1 MMKPLNYRL
10 ITIFIV
16 TALSLMFVPNIGGS
30 ASTGQQPIDPK
41 KLSLEEF
48 YPVKPF
54 AGKTASQ
61 IEFSK
66 NDRYLSFLWS
76 TYEDMI
82 DLRLVSR
89 RAHIGYDLYVYD
101 IKAGKLTRVTSQEI
115 MKQFDPPE
123 DYEKFVKKRKQLE
136 EEEKQLQEMFFAQ
149 KDYLENKDV
158 DLAKFE
164 KTEIEKLKK
173 ELEEEKKKKVEEEK
187 IKKDDHKEKNNQ
199 DKNKQEKEKELE
211 LWELRDKLKEK
222 KEKEKIKRAD
232 LYPGVSKYVWSKNSD
247 ELIFQ
252 YRGDLF
258 RYFPASNR
266 MTRLTMSDENESIIS
281 YTKDGSGYYYS
292 KENNVFRVT
301 FNSSYLHQINHQ
313 LSEEKKFKIAATE
326 ICPNDEWMLII
337 ASKQDGKPAFRDVDI
352 MDYSQR
358 FAKPIKVKRQ
368 MADDKR
374 NQPFYRIILRKIRDT
389 NYGKEP
395 EHIFEMP
402 GGDVWYE
409 YSDIEWSKD
418 GSRYAFMTWE
428 REKGDLKIW
437 TGMTAVDKKPELLF
451 ETKEKIGFKEFYQDN
466 IKFTPDG
473 KYLLAI
479 LNNEAGFRQPV
490 SFDLKT
496 KEKKEL
502 IKGNFESHPIID
514 FSKDSKY
521 FYVLSDQKDPSMRS
535 VYRVSLK
542 TGEMTRVG
550 KTGVMHDDSAISHNS
565 KWLATIFGN
574 WDKRPEL
581 YLLDT
586 GTGSTKMLTDSHRKD
601 WDRYNFIKPEIFK
614 FKNRQGNYIS
624 GMIFKPEG
632 WQPTDTRPGIVYMY
646 GGPLGTDHTVEV
658 DNFSTLSYMFQMI
671 MAAKHGLVTINIDP
685 RGQSGYG
692 RKFSEANWEQP
703 GKSQVEDLEDLVA
716 LIKTGFGVDTS
727 RLGLHGWS
735 FGGYQTLMTMFSSP
749 DTFACGIAA
758 ASVTEWENYN
768 SWYAGSTIGESV
780 RGKPTLRK
788 YSLLPLAKNLK
799 KPLLLVHGMMDPNVL
814 YQDTLNVYR
823 ALLEAG
829 KETLVELFL
838 DPAGEH
844 GLDGIVLKKAVFKK
858 FEYFFLRHL
867 GESVSQ

>member
-10 ITIFIV
+10 ITIFIAI
-16 TALSLMFVPNIGGS
+16 ALSLVFVPVVGGS
-30 ASTGQQPIDPK
+30 ASTEKLPVDPTR
-41 KLSLEEF
+41 LSLEDF

-54 AGKTASQ
+54 GGKTASQ
-61 IEFSK
+61 MEFSK

-76 TYEDMI
+76 SYEDMVN
-82 DLRLVSR
+82 LRLISR
-89 RAHIGYDLYVYD
+89 RVRIGYDLYVYD
-101 IKAGKLTRVTSQEI
+101 TKAGELTRVTSLEI

-123 DYEKFVKKRKQLE
+123 DYEKFVKKGKQLE
-136 EEEKQLQEMFFAQ
+136 EEEKQLQEMFFVQ
-149 KDYLENKDV
+149 RDYLENKDV
-158 DLAKFE
+158 DLTKFE
-164 KTEIEKLKK
+164 KAEIEKLKK
-173 ELEEEKKKKVEEEK
+173 ELEEEKKKKKEKTKKDEEKEKGEEEK
-187 IKKDDHKEKNNQ
+187 KKKDKE
-199 DKNKQEKEKELE
+199 EKELE

-222 KEKEKIKRAD
+222 KDKEKIKRKD
-232 LYPGVSKYVWSKNSD
+232 LYPGVTEYVWSKNSD

-258 RYFPASNR
+258 RYFPASR
-266 MTRLTMSDENESIIS
+266 QMTRLTMSDEEEAVIS

-326 ICPNDEWMLII
+326 ICPNDEWMLIL
-337 ASKQDGKPAFRDVDI
+337 ASKPDGKPGLRDVDI

-358 FAKPIKVKRQ
+358 FAKPIKEKRQ

-374 NQPFYRIILRKIRDT
+374 NQPFYRLILRKIRET

-409 YSDIEWSKD
+409 YSDITWSKD

-428 REKGDLKIW
+428 REKNDLKIF
-437 TGMTAVDKKPELLF
+437 TGVTAADKKPELLF
-451 ETKEKIGFKEFYQDN
+451 EIKEKIGFKSFYADN

-479 LNNEAGFRQPV
+479 LNNESGFRQPV
-490 SFDLKT
+490 RFDLKT

-502 IKGNFESHPIID
+502 IKGNFESYPIIG
-514 FSKDSKY
+514 FSKDSKS
-521 FYVLSDQKDPSMRS
+521 FYVLSDQQAPSMHS

-542 TGEMTRVG
+542 TGLMTRIG
-550 KTGVMHDDSAISHNS
+550 KTGVMHDTSEISHNG

-586 GTGSTKMLTDSHRKD
+586 GTGSTKMLTDSHRED
-601 WDRYNFIKPEIFK
+601 WDRYNFIKPEIFT
-614 FKNRQGNYIS
+614 FNNRYGDTIS

-646 GGPLGTDHTVEV
+646 GGPLDTDHTVEV

-671 MAAKHGLVTINIDP
+671 MAAKHGFVTINIDP

-692 RKFSEANWEQP
+692 RRFSEANWEQP

-716 LIKTGFGVDTS
+716 HIKSGFGVDTS

-768 SWYAGSTIGESV
+768 SWYAGSTIGKSV

-814 YQDTLNVYR
+814 YQDTLNVYK

-829 KETLVELFL
+829 KETLVDLFL
-838 DPAGEH
+838 DPEGKH
-844 GLDGIVLKKAVFKK
+844 GLDGIVLHKAVFKK
-858 FEYFFLRHL
+858 FAAFFLRHL
-867 GESVSQ
+867 GDSVGR

>member
-1 MMKPLNYRL
+1 MKPLNYRL
-10 ITIFIV
+10 NTIFIV
-16 TALSLMFVPNIGGS
+16 IALSLVFVPVIGGS
-30 ASTGQQPIDPK
+30 ASIEKQPVDPT

-54 AGKTASQ
+54 GGKTASQ

-76 TYEDMI
+76 SYEDMI
-82 DLRLVSR
+82 NLRLISR
-89 RAHIGYDLYVYD
+89 RARIGYDLYVYN
-101 IKAGKLTRVTSQEI
+101 IKEGKLTRVTSLEI

-136 EEEKQLQEMFFAQ
+136 EEEKQLQEMFFTQ
-149 KDYLENKDV
+149 RDYLENKDT
-158 DLAKFE
+158 DLTKFE
-164 KTEIEKLKK
+164 KAEIEKLKK
-173 ELEEEKKKKVEEEK
+173 ELEKEKKKKKENKAKTKKDEEKGEEEKKKK
-187 IKKDDHKEKNNQ
+187 DKE
-199 DKNKQEKEKELE
+199 EKELE

-222 KEKEKIKRAD
+222 KEKEKIKRKD
-232 LYPGVSKYVWSKNSD
+232 LYPGVTKYVWSKNSN

-258 RYFPASNR
+258 RYFPASNKI
-266 MTRLTMSDENESIIS
+266 TRLTMSDENESIIA
-281 YTKDGSGYYYS
+281 YIKDGSGYYYS
-292 KENNVFRVT
+292 IENKVYRVT

-313 LSEEKKFKIAATE
+313 LSEEKKFKIAATK
-326 ICPNDEWMLII
+326 ICPNDEWMLIL
-337 ASKQDGKPAFRDVDI
+337 ASKTDGKPGYRDVNI
-352 MDYSQR
+352 MDYSER

-368 MADDKR
+368 IADDKR
-374 NQPFYRIILRKIRDT
+374 NQPTYRFILRKIRKT

-395 EHIFEMP
+395 EHIFEIP

-409 YSDIEWSKD
+409 YSDITWSKD

-428 REKGDLKIW
+428 REKGDLKIR
-437 TGMTAVDKKPELLF
+437 TGVTAADKNPDLLF
-451 ETKEKIGFKEFYQDN
+451 EMKEKIGFKGFYQDN

-479 LNNEAGFRQPV
+479 LNNESGFRQPV
-490 SFDLKT
+490 RFDLKT

-502 IKGNFESHPIID
+502 IKGNFESYPIIG

-521 FYVLSDQKDPSMRS
+521 FYVLSDQQSPSMHS

-542 TGEMTRVG
+542 SGQMTRIG
-550 KTGVMHDDSAISHNS
+550 KTNVMHDTSEISHNG

-586 GTGSTKMLTDSHRKD
+586 GTGSTKMLTDSHRED
-601 WDRYNFIKPEIFK
+601 WDRYNFIKPEMFK
-614 FKNRQGNYIS
+614 FKNRHGDVIF

-632 WQPTDTRPGIVYMY
+632 WQPTDNRPGIVYMY
-646 GGPLGTDHTVEV
+646 GGPLNTDHTVEV
-658 DNFSTLSYMFQMI
+658 DNFSTLSYMFQMV
-671 MAAKHGLVTINIDP
+671 MAAKHGFVTINIDP

-703 GKSQVEDLEDLVA
+703 GKAQVEDLEDLVA
-716 LIKTGFGVDTS
+716 HIKRGFGIDTS

-735 FGGYQTLMTMFSSP
+735 FGGYQTLLTLFSSP

-768 SWYAGSTIGESV
+768 SWYAGSTIGKSV

-814 YQDTLNVYR
+814 YQDTLNVYK

-829 KETLVELFL
+829 KETLVDLFL
-838 DPAGEH
+838 DPEGEH
-844 GLDGIVLKKAVFKK
+844 SLRGIVLSKAVYKK
-858 FEYFFLRHL
+858 FEAFFLRHL
-867 GESVSQ
+867 GNSVDQ

>member
-1 MMKPLNYRL
+1 MKPLNYRF

-16 TALSLMFVPNIGGS
+16 IALSLVFVSDVGSS
-30 ASTGQQPIDPK
+30 ASTEKQPVNPT

-76 TYEDMI
+76 SYEDMVN
-82 DLRLVSR
+82 LRLISSR
-89 RAHIGYDLYVYD
+89 IRIGYDLYVYD
-101 IKAGKLTRVTSQEI
+101 TKADKLTRVTSLEI

-136 EEEKQLQEMFFAQ
+136 EEEKQLQEMFFTQ
-149 KDYLENKDV
+149 RDYLEKKDV
-158 DLAKFE
+158 DLTKFE
-164 KTEIEKLKK
+164 KAEIEKLKK
-173 ELEEEKKKKVEEEK
+173 ELEEEKKKKEEEK
-187 IKKDDHKEKNNQ
+187 TKKDLEKEKGEEETKKK
-199 DKNKQEKEKELE
+199 DKEEKELE

-222 KEKEKIKRAD
+222 KDKEKIKRKD

-258 RYFPASNR
+258 RYFPATNQT
-266 MTRLTMSDENESIIS
+266 TRLTMSDEKESIIS

-313 LSEEKKFKIAATE
+313 LSEEKKFKIALTK
-326 ICPNDEWMLII
+326 ICPNDEWMLIL
-337 ASKQDGKPAFRDVDI
+337 ASKPDGKPAYKDVNI

-374 NQPFYRIILRKIRDT
+374 NQPTYRLLLRKIRKT

-418 GSRYAFMTWE
+418 GSKYAFMTWE
-428 REKGDLKIW
+428 REKGDLKIF
-437 TGMTAVDKKPELLF
+437 TGVTTADKKPELLF
-451 ETKEKIGFKEFYQDN
+451 ETKEKIGFKSFYQDN

-479 LNNEAGFRQPV
+479 LNNESGFRQPV
-490 SFDLKT
+490 RFDLKT
-496 KEKKEL
+496 KKKKEL
-502 IKGNFESHPIID
+502 NKGNFESYPIIG
-514 FSKDSKY
+514 FSKDSKH
-521 FYVLSDQKDPSMRS
+521 FYVLSDQQAPSRHS

-542 TGEMTRVG
+542 TGRMTRIG
-550 KTGVMHDDSAISHNS
+550 KTGVMHDTSEISHNG
-565 KWLATIFGN
+565 KWLASIFGN

-586 GTGSTKMLTDSHRKD
+586 GSGSTKMLTDSHRKD

-614 FKNRQGNYIS
+614 FKNRHGDEIS

-646 GGPLGTDHTVEV
+646 GGPLNTDHTVEV

-671 MAAKHGLVTINIDP
+671 MAAKHGFVTINIDP

-692 RKFSEANWEQP
+692 RKYSEANWEQP

-716 LIKTGFGVDTS
+716 HIKSGFGIDTS
-727 RLGLHGWS
+727 KLGLHGWS

-768 SWYAGSTIGESV
+768 SWYAGSTIGKSV

-814 YQDTLNVYR
+814 YQDTLNVYK

-829 KETLVELFL
+829 KETLVDLFL
-838 DPAGEH
+838 DPEGEH
-844 GLDGIVLKKAVFKK
+844 GLRGIVLNKAVYKK
-858 FEYFFLRHL
+858 FEAFFLRHL
-867 GESVSQ
+867 GDSVGQ

>member
-10 ITIFIV
+10 ITVFIFI
-16 TALSLMFVPNIGGS
+16 ALSLVFVSVVGGS
-30 ASTGQQPIDPK
+30 ASTEKQPIDPT

-54 AGKTASQ
+54 GGKSARQ

-76 TYEDMI
+76 SYEDMI
-82 DLRLVSR
+82 NLRLISR
-89 RAHIGYDLYVYD
+89 RARIGYDLYVYD
-101 IKAGKLTRVTSQEI
+101 IKKGKLTRVTSLET

-136 EEEKQLQEMFFAQ
+136 EEKKQLQEMFFAQ
-149 KDYLENKDV
+149 RDYLENKEV
-158 DLAKFE
+158 DLTKFE
-164 KTEIEKLKK
+164 KAEIEKLKK
-173 ELEEEKKKKVEEEK
+173 ELEEEKKKKKEK
-187 IKKDDHKEKNNQ
+187 TKKDEKKEKS
-199 DKNKQEKEKELE
+199 KEKKKKEEKEKELE
-211 LWELRDKLKEK
+211 LWELKDKLKEK
-222 KEKEKIKRAD
+222 KEKEKIKRDD
-232 LYPGVSKYVWSKNSD
+232 LYPGVTKYVWSKNSD
-247 ELIFQ
+247 ELIFR

-258 RYFPASNR
+258 RYFPASNQ
-266 MTRLTMSDENESIIS
+266 MTRLTMSDEKESIIS

-292 KENNVFRVT
+292 KENKVFRVT

-326 ICPNDEWMLII
+326 ICPNDEWMLIL
-337 ASKQDGKPAFRDVDI
+337 ASKRDGKPGFRDVNI
-352 MDYSQR
+352 MDYSER

-368 MADDKR
+368 MPDDKR
-374 NQPFYRIILRKIRDT
+374 NQPTYRLILRKIRKT

-395 EHIFEMP
+395 EHIFETP

-409 YSDIEWSKD
+409 YSDITWSKD
-418 GSRYAFMTWE
+418 GSRYAFITWE
-428 REKGDLKIW
+428 REKGDLKIL
-437 TGMTAVDKKPELLF
+437 TGVTAANKKPELLF
-451 ETKEKIGFKEFYQDN
+451 EMKEKIGFKGFYADN

-502 IKGNFESHPIID
+502 IKGNFESYPIIG
-514 FSKDSKY
+514 FTKDSKY
-521 FYVLSDQKDPSMRS
+521 FYVLSDRQDTSMHS

-542 TGEMTRVG
+542 TGQMTRIG
-550 KTGVMHDDSAISHNS
+550 KTGVMHGTSAISHNS
-565 KWLATIFGN
+565 KWLTTNFGN

-586 GTGSTKMLTDSHRKD
+586 ATGSAKMLTDSHRKD
-601 WDRYNFIKPEIFK
+601 WDRYNFIKPEMFK
-614 FKNRQGNYIS
+614 FKNRHGDDIS
-624 GMIFKPEG
+624 AMIFKPSG
-632 WQPTDTRPGIVYMY
+632 WKPGDKRPGVVYLY
-646 GGPLGTDHTVEV
+646 GGPLNTNHTVEV

-671 MAAKHGLVTINIDP
+671 MAAKHGFVTINIDP

-703 GKSQVEDLEDLVA
+703 GKAQVEDLEDLVA
-716 LIKTGFGVDTS
+716 HIKTDFGVDTS

-768 SWYAGSTIGESV
+768 SWYAGATIDKSV

-788 YSLLPLAKNLK
+788 YSLIPLAKNLK
-799 KPLLLVHGMMDPNVL
+799 NPLLLVHGMMDPNVL
-814 YQDTLNVYR
+814 YQDTLNVYK

-829 KETLVELFL
+829 KEVLVDLFL
-838 DPAGEH
+838 DPAGKH
-844 GLDGIVLKKAVFKK
+844 GLGGIVLNKAVYKK
-858 FEYFFLRHL
+858 FAAFFLRHL